1 MKIVHRIHCLNIA
14 KKIIKVL
21 RGWMNAEKKKKKKF
35 KNSKNNLKLK
45 LKDTN
50 LIDKIFKLKLTR
62 TSLELKIS
70 N

>member
-1 MKIVHRIHCLNIA
+1 MKIVHRIHCLNIV

-21 RGWMNAEKKKKKKF
+21 CGWMNAEKKKKKKF

-70 N
+70 